1 MPVIRNKL
9 IIEILANQAAIA
21 LSNSRFYT
29 ELEQRNTDLLAIQK
43 IHDTFSTILLEG
55 KGIKQITEVL
65 SRILMHPVT
74 YVESIHLHNQSTT
87 FPIISSNETLGY
99 FQLHQSFTS
108 FTKIEKVAIEQ
119 AANAVVLELIKQ
131 NNLYERENTIQ
142 EELFQ
147 KLLDG
152 SWDDQSYYHRKFN
165 RLTKFQAVT
174 CILLEGKKDSL
185 WDEHSLVAKER
196 VMRKIEHTF
205 ATFYEEL
212 IVFNRG
218 FTIYIL
224 LPKLKQSKD
233 MKLTKLIQ
241 EIFPDQEVVVGI
253 GRTVSVQQ
261 IAESYQE
268 ANDALQFAKKSK
280 NRSIIFYEDLGF
292 ERLWQ
297 GADDTTLRQYVTD
310 QIGPLLKGDS
320 VYFETLRTFI
330 ELNGKHKETAEKL
343 CIHPNTL
350 TYRLNKIENLLSIDL
365 KNNQDLLKVITAFS
379 ILEYLPNISFVK
391 QHEYLSYFLWY
402 ETYTCFPQK
411 FIIHLRKS
419 STIVRKERFTCNKM

>member
-1 MPVIRNKL
+1 MYPTR
-9 IIEILANQAAIA
+9 
-21 LSNSRFYT
+21 R
-29 ELEQRNTDLLAIQK
+29 
-43 IHDTFSTILLEG
+43 
-55 KGIKQITEVL
+55 
-65 SRILMHPVT
+65 
-74 YVESIHLHNQSTT
+74 
-87 FPIISSNETLGY
+87 
-99 FQLHQSFTS
+99 
-108 FTKIEKVAIEQ
+108 
-119 AANAVVLELIKQ
+119 
-131 NNLYERENTIQ
+131 
-142 EELFQ
+142 
-147 KLLDG
+147 
-152 SWDDQSYYHRKFN
+152 
-165 RLTKFQAVT
+165 
-174 CILLEGKKDSL
+174 KKDSL

-233 MKLTKLIQ
+233 MKVTKLIQ

-391 QHEYLSYFLWY
+391 QHE
-402 ETYTCFPQK
+402 
-411 FIIHLRKS
+411 
-419 STIVRKERFTCNKM
+419 